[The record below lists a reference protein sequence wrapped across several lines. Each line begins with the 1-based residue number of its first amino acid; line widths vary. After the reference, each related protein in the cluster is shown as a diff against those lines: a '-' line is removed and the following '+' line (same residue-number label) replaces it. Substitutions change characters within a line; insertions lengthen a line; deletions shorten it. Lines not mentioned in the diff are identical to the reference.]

1 MKVVARFI
9 TLLSLL
15 ICSASFAAT
24 LHMATDAD
32 PSSLDPHE
40 QLSQGTLQLSHL
52 AFDPLLRWRQDH
64 TFEPRLATSWK
75 SIDKLTTRFELRK
88 DVYFHSGNEFDA
100 DDVIYTVKRLKSSVE
115 FRALFDNIKHIEKRN
130 DYSIDI
136 ITHKPTPLLLNLM
149 AYLFPMDKDF
159 YQGRDDIVKFGNSFA
174 SRNLSGTGPFIITSR
189 EPGTRI
195 EFVRNANYWDTN
207 SKGNVDRIEFS
218 TIKSDATRLAALLS
232 GDVDFIFP
240 ISPLD
245 MPRVKRSR
253 NIQLVTL
260 PSTRILFLQLNQ
272 NRRAELKNTKV
283 RQAINLAVNQE
294 IIVDKILK
302 GFGTAAAQLSADDF
316 LGYLDSIKPRFEL
329 DKARQLMREAG
340 YEEGFRVSM
349 MAPNNRYIHDEKIA
363 QAITAMLAKIKIKVD
378 LKTLPKAQYFQ
389 EFDKRS
395 ADIMMLGWQSDTLDS
410 NNIFE
415 FIIACPNAKT
425 GYGVYNAN
433 GYCNPNLDNRIKSA
447 NRELNPEKRIRLL
460 QQIES
465 TIAQDA
471 VIVPIAWEH
480 LAWGAK
486 QNVNIKDVINSQDWP
501 YLGDLVID

>member
-9 TLLSLL
+9 HL
-15 ICSASFAAT
+15 IGLFFCSANFAAT

-32 PSSLDPHE
+32 PASLDPHE
-40 QLSQGTLQLSHL
+40 HLSQGTLQLSHL
-52 AFDPLLRWRQDH
+52 TFDPLLRWTQEN

-75 SIDKLTTRFELRK
+75 SIDPLTTRFDLRE
-88 DVYFHSGNEFDA
+88 DVYFHSGNPFSA
-100 DDVIYTVKRLKSSVE
+100 DDVIYTMQRLKSSVE
-115 FRALFDNIKHIEKRN
+115 FRALFDNIDRVEKLS
-130 DYSIDI
+130 DYRIDI

-149 AYLFPMDKDF
+149 AYLFPMDKAF

-174 SRNLSGTGPFIITSR
+174 SRNLSGTGPYIITNR

-195 EFVRNANYWDTN
+195 EFVRNANYWDTV

-218 TIKSDATRLAALLS
+218 TIKSDSTRLAALLS

-245 MPRVKRSR
+245 MPRVKRSP

-260 PSTRILFLQLNQ
+260 PSTRILLLQLNQ
-272 NRRAELKNTKV
+272 NRRTELKNTKV

-294 IIVDKILK
+294 IIVKKILK

-316 LGYLDSIKPRFEL
+316 LGHLDSIRPQFEL
-329 DKARQLMREAG
+329 AKARQLMQEAG
-340 YEEGFRVSM
+340 YEKGFKVSM

-363 QAITAMLAKIKIKVD
+363 QAITAMLAKINIKVD

-389 EFDKRS
+389 EYDKRS

-410 NNIFE
+410 NNLFE
-415 FIIACPNAKT
+415 FIVACPDPIT

-433 GYCNPNLDNRIKSA
+433 GYCNPRLDSRIKSA

-471 VIVPIAWEH
+471 VVVPIAWEH

-486 QNVNIKDVINSQDWP
+486 ENVNISSIVNSQGWP

>member
-1 MKVVARFI
+1 MKIVARFI
-9 TLLSLL
+9 SLVSL
-15 ICSASFAAT
+15 FFCCASSAAT

-32 PSSLDPHE
+32 PASLDPHE

-52 AFDPLLRWRQDH
+52 TFDPLLRWAKDNS
-64 TFEPRLATSWK
+64 FEPRLATSWK

-88 DVYFHSGNEFDA
+88 NVYFHSGNQFSA
-100 DDVIYTVKRLKSSVE
+100 DDVIYTMDRLKGSIE
-115 FRALFDNIKHIEKRN
+115 FRALFDNIDRIEKRN
-130 DYSIDI
+130 DHSIDI
-136 ITHKPTPLLLNLM
+136 ITLKPTPLLLNLM
-149 AYLFPMDKDF
+149 AYIFPMDKGF

-174 SRNLSGTGPFIITSR
+174 SRNLSGTGPFIITNR
-189 EPGTRI
+189 EPGTSI
-195 EFVRNANYWDTN
+195 EFVRNAHYWDTH
-207 SKGNVDRIEFS
+207 SKGNVDSIEYS

-272 NRRAELKNTKV
+272 NRSPELQNTKV

-302 GFGTAAAQLSADDF
+302 GFGTAAAQLSSDDF
-316 LGYLDSIKPRFEL
+316 LGHLDSIKPQFEL
-329 DKARQLMREAG
+329 EKARQLMREAG
-340 YEEGFRVSM
+340 YEKGFKVSM

-415 FIIACPNAKT
+415 FIIACPDPQT

-433 GYCNPNLDNRIKSA
+433 GYCNPSLDSRIKSA

-486 QNVNIKDVINSQDWP
+486 ENINISSIINAQDWP